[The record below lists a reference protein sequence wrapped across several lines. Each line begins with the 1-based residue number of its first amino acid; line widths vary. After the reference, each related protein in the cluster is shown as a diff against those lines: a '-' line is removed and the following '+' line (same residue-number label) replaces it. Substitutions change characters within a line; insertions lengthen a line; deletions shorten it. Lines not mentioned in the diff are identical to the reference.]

1 MPSDTS
7 TPAPAQVSTEVKD
20 VPPGLLVEEHFRRL
34 LDTANTLSKQCRAIS
49 DEIRALQKAYK
60 AVEKASKQ
68 KKKRPQPPMKPS
80 AELVK
85 FLKLDKSNLY
95 SRADVMK
102 LVSEYIKTKKL
113 QLDDNKRKFHPDK
126 GLAKFFGLSGAAV
139 KDMTFVEINKY
150 ISQHLTK
157 VESESEGDSKS
168 V

>member
-1 MPSDTS
+1 MPSDTAPSS
-7 TPAPAQVSTEVKD
+7 TPATTEVKD
-20 VPPGLLVEEHFRRL
+20 LTPGLLVEEHFRRL
-34 LDTANTLSKQCRAIS
+34 LETVNTLGKQCRTIS

-80 AELVK
+80 TELVK
-85 FLKLDKSNLY
+85 FLKLEKNKLY

-113 QLDDNKRKFHPDK
+113 QLADNKRKFHPDK
-126 GLAKFFGLSGAAV
+126 ALAKFFGLSGAAV

-157 VESESEGDSKS
+157 VDTDDASKS

>member
-1 MPSDTS
+1 MPSDTAPSVAS
-7 TPAPAQVSTEVKD
+7 TTTELKD
-20 VPPGLLVEEHFRRL
+20 VSPSLLVEEHFRRL
-34 LDTANTLSKQCRAIS
+34 LETANTLGKQCRTIS

-80 AELVK
+80 TDLIK
-85 FLKLDKSNLY
+85 FLKLEKNKLY

-113 QLDDNKRKFHPDK
+113 QLPDNKRKFRPDK
-126 GLAKFFGLSGAAV
+126 SLAKFFGLSGADV

-150 ISQHLTK
+150 ISKHLTK
-157 VESESEGDSKS
+157 VESNDASSKS

>member
-1 MPSDTS
+1 MPSDTASS
-7 TPAPAQVSTEVKD
+7 TTPTTEVKD
-20 VPPGLLVEEHFRRL
+20 VPPSLLVEEHFRRL
-34 LDTANTLSKQCRAIS
+34 LETANTLGKQCRTIS

-60 AVEKASKQ
+60 VVEKTSKQ

-80 AELVK
+80 ADLVK
-85 FLKLDKSNLY
+85 FLKLEKNKLY

-113 QLDDNKRKFHPDK
+113 QLADNKRKFHPDK
-126 GLAKFFGLSGAAV
+126 NLAKFFGLSGDAV

-157 VESESEGDSKS
+157 VETDETSKS

>member
-7 TPAPAQVSTEVKD
+7 APANVSTEVKD

-34 LDTANTLSKQCRAIS
+34 LETANTLSKQCRAIS
-49 DEIRALQKAYK
+49 DEIRSLQKAYK

-68 KKKRPQPPMKPS
+68 KKKRPQPPMQPS

-85 FLKLDKSNLY
+85 FLKLDKGKHY

-113 QLDDNKRKFHPDK
+113 QLEDNKRKFRPDK
-126 GLAKFFGLSGAAV
+126 NLAKFFGLSSDNV

-157 VESESEGDSKS
+157 VETDGDSKS